1 MGLII
6 SYLEVDVRRRKR
18 MRSCV
23 KGQVE
28 LANFGR
34 AQPLFLQVEIFS

>member
-1 MGLII
+1 
-6 SYLEVDVRRRKR
+6 

-34 AQPLFLQVEIFS
+34 AQPLFLQVEIFFLNFLEYKTSG